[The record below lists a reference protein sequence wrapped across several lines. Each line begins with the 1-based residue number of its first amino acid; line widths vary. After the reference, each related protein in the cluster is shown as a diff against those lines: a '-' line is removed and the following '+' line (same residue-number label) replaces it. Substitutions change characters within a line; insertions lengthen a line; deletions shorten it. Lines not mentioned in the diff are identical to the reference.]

1 MIKFL
6 DQNCTNR
13 YASANAFGSG
23 LQVKAKLGEESSMEL
38 GLRGKN
44 AIITGGSQGIGLGI
58 AQILADEGAN
68 VAICARTAG
77 RVAEAVNALA
87 AKGVRA
93 TGAAV
98 DVTDTEALRQWVDSV
113 AKELG
118 GIDIVVANTSAFSIS
133 AALEEWRRGFEVDLL
148 GNVALI
154 QSAAPYLEKSPS
166 GVVTVISSIAGVQ
179 HWPFEADWAYGSF
192 KAALIHH
199 AKALS
204 RTWASKG
211 IRVNSL
217 CPGPVYS
224 SDGPWGRAQQ
234 THPGLYEAM
243 IAETPFGRMGTPE
256 EIGAAVAF
264 LSSKHAGY
272 ISGINLVVDGNLSS
286 RVQY

>member
-1 MIKFL
+1 M
-6 DQNCTNR
+6 D
-13 YASANAFGSG
+13 
-23 LQVKAKLGEESSMEL
+23 L

-58 AQILADEGAN
+58 AQVLADEGAN
-68 VAICARTAG
+68 IAICARTPEK
-77 RVAEAVNALA
+77 VAAAVKALA
-87 AKGVRA
+87 TKGVRA

-98 DVTDTEALRQWVDSV
+98 DVSDTGALGAWVASAAD
-113 AKELG
+113 ELG
-118 GIDIVVANTSAFSIS
+118 GIDIVVANTSAFSLS
-133 AALEEWRRGFEVDLL
+133 GSLEDWRRGFEIDLL
-148 GNVALI
+148 GNVFLI
-154 QSAAPYLEKSPS
+154 QAAAPYLEKSSS

-179 HWPFEADWAYGSF
+179 HWPFEADMAYGSF

-199 AKALS
+199 SKALS
-204 RTWASKG
+204 RTWSSKG

-217 CPGPVYS
+217 CPGPVYT

-234 THPGLYEAM
+234 SHPGLYEAM

-256 EIGAAVAF
+256 EIGSAVAF
-264 LSSKHAGY
+264 LSSDRAGY